1 MRQSEKF
8 TIKSIE
14 ERLEIIQT
22 DLQYMKKGNLS
33 AKEKDLIIWSSAK
46 INDVTRVLNTLK
58 GN

>member
-33 AKEKDLIIWSSAK
+33 AEEKDLIIWSSAK
-46 INDVTRVLNTLK
+46 INDVIRVLNTLK